1 MESPLG
7 NHAAG
12 RIPELVALEVI
23 VTGGLCLWLL
33 SNAIVHFVDYWR
45 ARRAVRQ
52 YINLQPVGGDDPGV
66 PTPLELRRAAIPRTL
81 SFVLAMNIVL
91 QLVVSAMFAFAA
103 YDFVSGRAATGDRW
117 AQYAFLSFAVLWFLF
132 VLADPWVPW
141 VPGNALERRR
151 LTLVMIGI
159 AGFAMFSLA

>member
-12 RIPELVALEVI
+12 RMAELLALEVI

-33 SNAIVHFVDYWR
+33 SNAIVHLVDYWR
-45 ARRAVRQ
+45 ARLAVRL
-52 YINLQPVGGDDPGV
+52 YIKQQPVADDPDV
-66 PTPLELRRAAIPRTL
+66 PSRRELRKAALPSSLT
-81 SFVLAMNIVL
+81 FVLMLNIVL

-103 YDFVSGRAATGDRW
+103 YDFVSGQSASGVRW
-117 AQYAFLSFAVLWFLF
+117 AQYAFMSFAGLWFVFL
-132 VLADPWVPW
+132 LADSWVPW
-141 VPGNALERRR
+141 LPGNALERRR
-151 LTLVMIGI
+151 LTLMMIGI